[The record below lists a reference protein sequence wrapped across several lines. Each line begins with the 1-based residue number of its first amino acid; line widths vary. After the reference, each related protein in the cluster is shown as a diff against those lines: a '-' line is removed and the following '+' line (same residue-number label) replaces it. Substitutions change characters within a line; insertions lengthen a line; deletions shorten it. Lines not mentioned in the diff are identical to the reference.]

1 MKNSEKNISQNYIT
15 SIEIIKNLESAGFRA
30 AFLPYHAIVQIKKSY
45 DDLSE
50 KSKDIQYVQNAVKH
64 FQNNQPPNIP
74 FEPLSFLI
82 IAQPGNYAQ
91 FILSIKGKQIAIP
104 IPPPFNEPTE
114 QKKV

>member
-1 MKNSEKNISQNYIT
+1 MKNSEKNISQSSIT

-64 FQNNQPPNIP
+64 FQKIINRQICV
-74 FEPLSFLI
+74 LI
-82 IAQPGNYAQ
+82 LNGG
-91 FILSIKGKQIAIP
+91 IKNVLP
-104 IPPPFNEPTE
+104 
-114 QKKV
+114 